1 MKRSQTPEIS
11 TESPA
16 KKQARN
22 RSLPSSLSAPVSPPT
37 KKRPVPNHVT
47 RDGGPPV
54 STSQVPSSIGA
65 KSPAEETTTKTSD
78 SSKTYNNEKDSNDN
92 ISLAAIE
99 AGLIKVPDPV
109 SIFSSRLAQA
119 AAAHPPLPPG
129 PGESSPPPP
138 RISHSDWMNLY
149 LRNQHPHGHHFVV
162 HQHDHPV
169 AGPHYDLRL
178 QISETSSVSWAVM
191 YGLPGDP
198 NSRRVN
204 RNATE
209 TRVHCLWVCSF
220 FLAVFYI

>member
-109 SIFSSRLAQA
+109 SIFSSASRRPRPPI
-119 AAAHPPLPPG
+119 HPSLPDPGNHLLPLPA
-129 PGESSPPPP
+129 SP
-138 RISHSDWMNLY
+138 I
-149 LRNQHPHGHHFVV
+149 QTG
-162 HQHDHPV
+162 
-169 AGPHYDLRL
+169 
-178 QISETSSVSWAVM
+178 
-191 YGLPGDP
+191 
-198 NSRRVN
+198 
-204 RNATE
+204 
-209 TRVHCLWVCSF
+209 
-220 FLAVFYI
+220 